1 MAMMANLTGKA
12 RAKSAPA
19 KSAPKQ
25 PELETALSPLMR
37 KGAWGSLLLL
47 VILVVW
53 ASFTQISG
61 AVIAQGQVVARG
73 QTKQVQN
80 LDGGIVAEIRVK
92 NGDLVREGD
101 LLMRL
106 DPTLL
111 QVNLD
116 IAHNR
121 LADALTQKARLEAE
135 QLGLTSIDFSDL
147 LTPAMQSHLKGLSM
161 DKQQAG
167 QAQIFVARRDVLRGT
182 TAQLG
187 EKIAQIENQ
196 RDGTEA
202 GIAAKQDQLLLLQ
215 KELANVTELNRQGL
229 ARESQVLDLQRT
241 QSEMLG
247 QISEQQSELAR
258 LANSVRDAEMEILQT
273 DRTFKEEVVTK
284 LRETTNAAEEL
295 ILQIVT
301 TQKQLDR
308 VEIRAPSDGVVHEM
322 QAATIG
328 GVVAPGA
335 TILQVVPSNAGFQY
349 ELRLDPRSIDQV
361 FVGQNTTVKFP
372 AFSTRSTPDIIG
384 KVSVV
389 SPASVTDAATGQV
402 FYRLELDVPPA
413 ELAKLGDLE
422 LVPGMPVE
430 AFIQTSNR
438 SVLSYLTQPLTDQM
452 SRAFRDE

>member
-73 QTKQVQN
+73 HTKQVQN

-101 LLMRL
+101 LVMRL

-147 LTPAMQSHLKGLSM
+147 QTPAMQSHLAGLSM

-361 FVGQNTTVKFP
+361 FVGQNTKVKFP

-402 FYRLELDVPPA
+402 GDGIVWVSPVDEMWRIGPA
-413 ELAKLGDLE
+413 
-422 LVPGMPVE
+422 GMGPDGG
-430 AFIQTSNR
+430 N
-438 SVLSYLTQPLTDQM
+438 
-452 SRAFRDE
+452 

>member
-167 QAQIFVARRDVLRGT
+167 QAQIFVSRRDVLRGT

>member
-1 MAMMANLTGKA
+1 MALMARLTGKA
-12 RAKSAPA
+12 AAPA

-25 PELETALSPLMR
+25 PQLETALSPLMR

-47 VILVVW
+47 VILTVW

-80 LDGGIVAEIRVK
+80 LDGGIVAEILVK
-92 NGDLVREGD
+92 NGDPVHAGD

-121 LADALTQKARLEAE
+121 LADALTQKSRLEAE
-135 QLGLTSIDFSDL
+135 QLGLPQIDFSDL
-147 LTPAMQSHLKGLSM
+147 LTPAMQSHLGGRAL

-167 QAQIFVARRDVLRGT
+167 QAQIFIARRDVLRGT

-196 RDGTEA
+196 RDGTAA

-215 KELANVTELNRQGL
+215 KELENVTDLNRQGL

-241 QSEMLG
+241 QSELLG

-258 LANSVRDAEMEILQT
+258 LANSVRDAQMEILQT

-335 TILQVVPSNAGFQY
+335 TILQIVPSNAGFQY
-349 ELRLDPRSIDQV
+349 ELRLDPRSVDQV
-361 FVGQNTTVKFP
+361 FVGQGTTVKFP
-372 AFSTRSTPDIIG
+372 AFSSRSTPDIFG
-384 KVSVV
+384 KVAVV
-389 SPASVTDAATGQV
+389 SPASVTDATTGQV
-402 FYRLELDVPPA
+402 FYRLELDVPAA

-430 AFIQTSNR
+430 AFIQRSNR
-438 SVLSYLTQPLTDQM
+438 SVLSYLTQPLADQM
-452 SRAFRDE
+452 ARAFRDE